1 MQNFTF
7 KRLLIVSIFLITG
20 LIAGTWFVFAFESDG
35 THYFIGAGGI
45 LVIVVILI
53 LSRAYAAGQ
62 RQVAEAAEQ
71 RGKGSQVGFM
81 VDTFHEVVAKLKE
94 KERELEQLKA
104 SAEEKAG
111 SIEAYNENILQS
123 VPSGVISIDNSAEI
137 KSINQAAG
145 DVLDIDP
152 EKAIARKVSDVFKEP
167 LITIMSETMP
177 VSREEYAYI
186 TDKNRHIWL
195 GITSSQLRNAAG
207 EKMGLIF
214 IFTDLTD
221 IRALQA
227 QVELKERLS
236 QLGEMSA
243 GISHELRNSMSVI
256 AGYAK
261 LLSKK
266 VDPMLKNTVD
276 SVSTEI
282 SNMDRII
289 SELLAFAK
297 PSVLSKEQI
306 DLNMMIQDA
315 VQSAAGGNEKIR
327 VVMDASGPLH
337 VMADEVLIRQALSN
351 LFINAIDA
359 MPDGGKLEVKLA
371 RLDEKT
377 HIYVKDTGYGIPDEI
392 KQKIFLPFYT
402 TKETGIGFGL
412 ALVQKII
419 IAHGGSIEVESKEG
433 EGTEFRINLPT
444 ED

>member
-1 MQNFTF
+1 
-7 KRLLIVSIFLITG
+7 
-20 LIAGTWFVFAFESDG
+20 
-35 THYFIGAGGI
+35 
-45 LVIVVILI
+45 
-53 LSRAYAAGQ
+53 
-62 RQVAEAAEQ
+62 
-71 RGKGSQVGFM
+71 
-81 VDTFHEVVAKLKE
+81 
-94 KERELEQLKA
+94 
-104 SAEEKAG
+104 
-111 SIEAYNENILQS
+111 LQS

-145 DVLDIDP
+145 DILDIDA
-152 EKAIARKVSDVFKEP
+152 EKTIGRKFSDVCKEP
-167 LITIMSETMP
+167 LTTIVEETMP
-177 VSREEYAYI
+177 VSRGEYAYV

-195 GITSSQLRNAAG
+195 GITSSQLKNAAG

-266 VDPMLKNTVD
+266 VDPLLKNTVD
-276 SVSTEI
+276 SISAEI

-297 PSVLSKEQI
+297 PSVLSKERV
-306 DLNMMIQDA
+306 DLNMMIQEA
-315 VQSAAGGNEKIR
+315 AQSAAGGNDTIK
-327 VVMDASGPLH
+327 VVMDASGPVN

-351 LFINAIDA
+351 LFINAVEA
-359 MPDGGKLEVKLA
+359 MPNGGKLEV
-371 RLDEKT
+371 RLDRLDDKA
-377 HIYVKDTGYGIPDEI
+377 HIYIKDTGYGIPDEI

-412 ALVQKII
+412 ALVQKIV
-419 IAHGGSIEVESKEG
+419 IAHGGSIEVESQEG
-433 EGTEFRINLPT
+433 EGAEFRITLPSV
-444 ED
+444 E